1 MRRLTIPL
9 LTGTLLLAAGCGTE
23 TGTGPATA
31 GSPARDTASTAPSTA
46 PSAVPSTVTATLP
59 SQPVASTVAPRDEPT
74 NPAPAVPS
82 RGPKPV
88 KATGDTENPRK
99 VRWLTAERHKNDRT
113 LRIVWWSGVEPC
125 TVLDRVTVKETRQKV
140 TVTLWEGP
148 SRTMQNVACIEI
160 AIKKSTTVKLARPLG
175 KRKVAD
181 GAR

>member
-23 TGTGPATA
+23 TGTGAGSTAA
-31 GSPARDTASTAPSTA
+31 GSPATGSTGSPVPPETATAPS
-46 PSAVPSTVTATLP
+46 L
-59 SQPVASTVAPRDEPT
+59 PVASTVAPRDEPT
-74 NPAPAVPS
+74 

-88 KATGDTENPRK
+88 KATGDTVDPRK
-99 VRWLTAERHKNDRT
+99 VRWLTAKRHQNDRT

-125 TVLDRVTVKETRQKV
+125 NVLDRVTVKETSGRV

-148 SRTMQNVACIEI
+148 SSTVQNVACIEI
-160 AIKKSTTVKLARPLG
+160 AIQKSTTVKLKKPLG
-175 KRKVAD
+175 GRKIVD